1 MERARRSFINQR
13 PSDLRKK
20 AEAAGVDVVSVVG
33 FECGGAPGNDDV
45 TSMVLVPSVASAV
58 HIPVIGGGGVC
69 DGRSYLAMRAL
80 GSRGRG
86 HRDKVHGYTGVRHP
100 SQL

>member
-1 MERARRSFINQR
+1 M
-13 PSDLRKK
+13 
-20 AEAAGVDVVSVVG
+20 DVVSVVG

-45 TSMVLVPSVASAV
+45 TSMVLIPSVASAV

-69 DGRSYLAMRAL
+69 DGRSDLAMWAL
-80 GSRGRG
+80 GAEGVA
-86 HRDKVHGYTGVRHP
+86 HRDKVHGYAGVRHP